1 MDANND
7 IVNKAIRVINDALGG
22 DNKITTKGGV
32 NSKKIVINDC
42 VFSLL
47 IEDEVTSQR
56 LGMVLKRVKD
66 TQAESNEPIIVVS
79 KYIPALV
86 AFELKQKGVNY
97 LDVSGNAYVKQKNLL
112 VYIKGEKLVKLPKVK
127 QTRAFQ
133 EAGLK
138 LIFVLLNDPKVVNKT
153 YREIAKMANLSLAS
167 VGYVMKELEETTF
180 ILSTPQKRVLKN
192 TSALLNKWI
201 IAYNDVLKPR
211 LFMKRMRFSNNNS
224 YNYWSTLPIGNLSGV
239 TLWGGEPA
247 GAITTKHLK
256 PAKYTIYTNN
266 EWQNIAKEFN
276 LIPDENGDFEVL
288 SIFWD
293 VNLFDRYKNT
303 VPPLLVYADL
313 INSGFERNMETAKI
327 IFDNELKNI
336 K

>member
-1 MDANND
+1 MNANND
-7 IVNKAIRVINDALGG
+7 VVNKAIRVINDALGS

-42 VFSLL
+42 AFSLL

-112 VYIKGEKLVKLPKVK
+112 VYIKGEKLVKLPKVN

-138 LIFVLLNDPKVVNKT
+138 LIFVLLNDPKAVNKT
-153 YREIAKMANLSLAS
+153 YREIALLANISLAS
-167 VGYVMKELEETTF
+167 VGYVMKELEEANV
-180 ILSTPQKRVLKN
+180 ILSTHQKRVLKN
-192 TSALLNKWI
+192 TSALLNRWI
-201 IAYNDVLKPR
+201 VAYNDVLRPR
-211 LFMKRMRFSNNNS
+211 LLKMRMRFSKSSNNN
-224 YNYWSTLPIGNLSGV
+224 YWNTLPINKLPGV

-247 GAITTKHLK
+247 AAILTQQLK
-256 PAKYTIYTNN
+256 PAKYTIYTKE

-276 LIPDENGDFEVL
+276 LIPDENGEIEVL

-293 VNLFDRYKNT
+293 VNLFDRHKNT
-303 VPPLLVYADL
+303 VPSLLVYTDL
-313 INSGFERNMETAKI
+313 INSGLERNMETAKI
-327 IFDNELKNI
+327 ILDNELKNI